1 MTAISDLYD
10 GIDSILVG
18 LFPAP
23 TYKELVW
30 PDVPELDNT
39 LTLSRGYGFYIGPK
53 TGVSL
58 TTGRYQQFEADII
71 VRQTIINRGTD
82 RDLTIKKTAEKTL
95 LEDQF
100 TLVDYFRLNTA
111 PIAKV
116 WRIDYVSDAGI
127 ERVFTDKQNY
137 VMITTVL
144 RAVYAEG
151 C

>member
-1 MTAISDLYD
+1 MSAISDLYD
-10 GIDSILVG
+10 GIDAILVG

-23 TYKELVW
+23 MHKELVW

-39 LTLSRGYGFYIGPK
+39 LTLSRGYGFYIGAK

-58 TTGRYQQFEADII
+58 TTGRYQQFETDII
-71 VRQTIINRGTD
+71 IRQTIINRGTD

-100 TLVDYFRLNTA
+100 NLVDYFRLNTA

-137 VMITTVL
+137 VMIRTTL
-144 RAVYAEG
+144 RAIFSES